1 MLFRGKIEDIEKNI
15 KFNSKEILV
24 LTTKSVSKK
33 KRIYYFL
40 RKLEKKNKVNIFNS
54 IRAGAYLKDLKKVIK
69 FKVPDIIL
77 AIGGGS
83 VIDISK
89 ALSCCMKYGKIKKDN
104 LTSNNKIELV
114 VIPTVSGTG
123 SETSK
128 GAILQYDNGKKF
140 ALRSPALIPNKVYLD
155 FSLCL
160 TAPKKLRSECL
171 FDCLSHAVETFI
183 SKKSNLKV
191 KKRSIKVIRSILNL
205 NYKKIDVLK
214 NQKVI
219 SESSY
224 LMGKNLAESTTCLPH
239 RIQYSLSKF
248 SKCSHAQ
255 GIISLYKGWIPKIK
269 EDKSFLIL
277 QKKINQRNNL
287 ADKIFNFKKKMK
299 INYSLKS
306 FNISKKKFN
315 KILRSTGGTLKND
328 PIYKSRLDIKE
339 ILENSL

>member
-1 MLFRGKIEDIEKNI
+1 MLFKGKIEDIEKKI

-24 LTTKSVSKK
+24 LTTRRVSRK
-33 KRIYYFL
+33 KRIYNFL
-40 RKLEKKNKVNIFNS
+40 KSLENKNTVNIFNS
-54 IRAGAYLKDLKKVIK
+54 IKAGAYLKDFKKIIK

-89 ALSCCMKYGKIKKDN
+89 ALSCNMKYGKIKKNN
-104 LTSNNKIELV
+104 LINYNNKIELV
-114 VIPTVSGTG
+114 VIPTISGTG

-128 GAILQYDNGKKF
+128 GAILQHDNGKKF

-171 FDCLSHAVETFI
+171 FDCLSHAVETSI
-183 SKKSNLKV
+183 SKKTSPKV
-191 KKRSIKVIRSILNL
+191 KKRSIKVIRNILNL
-205 NYKKIDVLK
+205 NYKKIDILK
-214 NQKVI
+214 NQKII

-224 LMGKNLAESTTCLPH
+224 LMGKNLTESTTCLPH

-269 EDKSFLIL
+269 KHKSFLLL
-277 QKKINQRNNL
+277 QKKINRKNDL
-287 ADKIFNFKKKMK
+287 ADKIISFKKEMRV
-299 INYSLKS
+299 NYSLKS

-315 KILRSTGGTLKND
+315 KILQNTVGTLKND
-328 PIYKSRLDIKE
+328 PIYS
-339 ILENSL
+339 